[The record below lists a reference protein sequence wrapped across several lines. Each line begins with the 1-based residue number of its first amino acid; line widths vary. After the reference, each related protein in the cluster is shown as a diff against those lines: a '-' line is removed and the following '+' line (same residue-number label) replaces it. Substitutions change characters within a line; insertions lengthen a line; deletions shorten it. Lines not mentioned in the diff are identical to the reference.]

1 MKQTLTSA
9 QAKQTAAQILEL
21 TRRRLAQEIP
31 ALMLPLYLFQ
41 DQPLETPI
49 PPSTDGRNLF
59 YCPERLI
66 ADFKADRNLP
76 ARQLIHVLLHCLLGH
91 LPQRR
96 GVKRP
101 ALFDALADCRVQ
113 AIMDRLLTRLQVPEE
128 RDEDGFSLSFWT
140 RLLED
145 EPNFNRPM
153 SQMYRA
159 IREDRDLMGKALNK
173 RASCAL
179 DDHGLWNPAAVAA
192 AGAGGE
198 RGEGGEESRPS
209 LGLGQT
215 AGQSAPDWQ
224 AVMKSLV
231 DQSPGSGWGVL
242 PGVLREAFCPAEE
255 NQITYRDFLRRF
267 ACPRERLLTD
277 PDGLDARWYC
287 LGLELY
293 GDIPLIEP
301 PELSEPPA
309 TDQLVIAMDTSGS
322 CQGEVGRRFLR
333 ETLNLLRDVSAG
345 ASRFQVLLLQCDA
358 QIQREVWLESANQ
371 LDTLEEVFAPR
382 GFGGTDF
389 RPVFRRVEQ
398 LREEGTLSRVQGLL
412 YLSDGWGDYPDTPP
426 DYPVAFLIPGEERNC
441 WFSQPSR
448 PSWLTTLYLDPNE
461 FTVEEASE

>member
-1 MKQTLTSA
+1 MKQTSA
-9 QAKQTAAQILEL
+9 SAKQTAAQILEL

-31 ALMLPLYLFQ
+31 ALMLPLYLFR
-41 DQPLETPI
+41 DQPIEKPI
-49 PPSTDGRNLF
+49 PPSTDGAALF
-59 YCPERLI
+59 YCPQQLI

-76 ARQLIHVLLHCLLGH
+76 ARQLVHVLLHCLLGH

-96 GVKRP
+96 GIKRLP
-101 ALFDALADCRVQ
+101 LFDALADCRVQ
-113 AIMDRLLTRLQVPEE
+113 AIMDQLLPRLKVPEE
-128 RDEDGFSLSFWT
+128 REEDGLPIFPWT

-153 SQMYRA
+153 PQMYRA
-159 IREDRDLMGKALNK
+159 IREDWDLMGKALNK
-173 RASCAL
+173 RASCML
-179 DDHGLWNPAAVAA
+179 DDHGLWNPAVAA
-192 AGAGGE
+192 GAGAGGE
-198 RGEGGEESRPS
+198 GGESGKESRS
-209 LGLGQT
+209 GLGLGQA
-215 AGQSAPDWQ
+215 AGQLAPDWQ

-231 DQSPGSGWGVL
+231 DQSPGSGWGTL
-242 PGVLREAFCPAEE
+242 PGVLREAFCSAEE

-277 PDGLDARWYC
+277 PDGLDSRWYC
-287 LGLELY
+287 LGLEFY

-309 TDQLVIAMDTSGS
+309 PDQLVIAMDTSGS
-322 CQGEVGRRFLR
+322 CEGEVARRFLR

-345 ASRFQVLLLQCDA
+345 ARRFQVLLLQCDA
-358 QIQREVWLESANQ
+358 QIQQEVWLESADQ
-371 LDTLEEVFAPR
+371 MDTLEEVFEPR

-398 LREEGTLSRVQGLL
+398 LREEGKLSRVQGLL
-412 YLSDGWGDYPDTPP
+412 YLSDGWGHYPDTPP
-426 DYPVAFLIPGEERNC
+426 DYPAAFLIPGEERNG

>member
-1 MKQTLTSA
+1 MKQTSVS
-9 QAKQTAAQILEL
+9 AKQTAAQILEL

-31 ALMLPLYLFQ
+31 ALMLPLYLFR
-41 DQPLETPI
+41 DQPIEKPI
-49 PPSTDGRNLF
+49 PPSTDGAALF
-59 YCPERLI
+59 YCPQQLI

-76 ARQLIHVLLHCLLGH
+76 ARQLVHVLLHCLLGH

-96 GVKRP
+96 GVKRLP
-101 ALFDALADCRVQ
+101 LFDALADCRVQ
-113 AIMDRLLTRLQVPEE
+113 AIMDQLLPRLRVPKE
-128 RDEDGFSLSFWT
+128 REEDGLPIFPWT
-140 RLLED
+140 RLLEE

-153 SQMYRA
+153 PQMYRA
-159 IREDRDLMGKALNK
+159 IREDWDLMGKALNK

-179 DDHGLWNPAAVAA
+179 DEHGLWNPTVVAT
-192 AGAGGE
+192 GM
-198 RGEGGEESRPS
+198 
-209 LGLGQT
+209 
-215 AGQSAPDWQ
+215 AGQSDEKSGKENQPSQGFGQVAGQPAPNWQ

-231 DQSPGSGWGVL
+231 DQGSESGWGAL

-293 GDIPLIEP
+293 GDIPLIES

-309 TDQLVIAMDTSGS
+309 PDQLVIAMDTSGS
-322 CQGEVGRRFLR
+322 CQGEVARRFLR

-345 ASRFQVLLLQCDA
+345 ASRFQVLLLQCDTR
-358 QIQREVWLESANQ
+358 IQQEVWLESVDQ
-371 LDTLEEVFAPR
+371 VDTLEEVFEPR

-389 RPVFRRVEQ
+389 RPVFCRVEQ
-398 LREEGTLSRVQGLL
+398 LRKEGKLFRVQGLL